1 MKIKEH
7 FSNSI
12 KIAEADSAPSEIIIS
27 DVQTALDFAMTL
39 DNQHQTSRIILR
51 KEAIA
56 EDFFDLRSGI
66 AGAILQKYMNYQI
79 RLAIVGDFS
88 QYTSKALK
96 DFIYESNQGNSFF
109 FVATVAEAVRMLS
122 QLT

>member
-88 QYTSKALK
+88 QYASKALK